1 MSCDYQLFVNGK
13 EQICVVQSAPEY
25 RLGRNICVY
34 RLDIVHSSGVYNV
47 LQNFSTLVGIFLD
60 VYGLNWGGGKSFI
73 GEKKLILG

>member
-34 RLDIVHSSGVYNV
+34 RLDIFHSSGVYNV
-47 LQNFSTLVGIFLD
+47 LQHFSTLVGIFFR
-60 VYGLNWGGGKSFI
+60 GLWTEPGGDKSFI